1 MPDNEKN
8 YKITI
13 GDQAFT
19 EAVRETNKA
28 QLKGKIGENVVV
40 PKYNETLRKSDEA
53 VAVLDRYDDF
63 FLLKLKPEQY
73 KQYKR
78 GDDACGIPYDPKI
91 HTDGENKVIL
101 RHQEIA
107 ANEFLSKHRGFGILA
122 DGVGSGKTYEAGVI
136 LSELAAR
143 GRIGR
148 LLIVVDNGTEA
159 YWKEVMENRFGM
171 GEESIK
177 IRTEKDPIRSEDK
190 AVIADLKYFAGQKYS
205 AAMAFDAIVVDEAH
219 HLCEK
224 EYSGA
229 LRLLSEI
236 ISKQRNA
243 KQIYCLMLSATPHSG
258 NIGKMFPLWYFKNR
272 HGGTPEDFE
281 EKADSEKSELWQRE
295 KKHYSGN
302 VCHGAETIMEFIYN
316 IRKEELIKI
325 ISEWNGKKVSDI
337 TDSEVDDI
345 IKKANKKELS
355 PDESK
360 QVLKIDETVAAKYNS
375 LIGQL
380 MIRNPD
386 AVAANTGKSKRAVNI
401 MLYPTDK
408 ELGQIEITINK
419 KSGEVNTAMLG
430 VDFDEKTKADVE
442 KKSVTYQSDQP
453 PVTLKEFLENSAVD
467 ADNYFGD
474 KADTLFAQVLR
485 QSEPQYSRY
494 FTKEGSDAFYWYMY
508 IPDKN
513 IEESKKLTY
522 YVEPVYVGTPDA
534 DGNTEVQRE
543 AIFKAKRDA
552 IFKAKIANLKRIISN
567 HKEERILIFF
577 DYEAKRALGES
588 DTEAE
593 KVKKALKALDESDKF
608 NDRLCKIND
617 RLCDIEAFKSP
628 EKTNGIFV
636 ADKADYTESHN
647 LQMCNVIVNFSVTP
661 DPLSMDQR
669 IGRIFRLGQDNDVVI
684 YSLADM
690 SELEGYALAY
700 FTRIGL
706 LTSGSGDAII
716 IAGSNGESSV
726 AVRCPACGKVKMMS
740 RSDYK
745 KAKEAA
751 EKKEANSALWCSAK
765 DICREKGGKSLMNQ
779 IVVGKF
785 VCSAAPGHKL
795 IRSATGEG
803 YRCLAFNA
811 GDTDNGILCNDA
823 QAGDRKLYCLPFCA
837 FMHCKLKTGKA
848 RNDMI
853 CPIVEAMSEKNGQ
866 QPTMPDAQKICKD
879 CKFREG
885 LCKCSLPLEKDQS
898 DSSIIKKCSTC
909 QYAQC
914 TPMKPQIIEF
924 DENWEADCPYEGC
937 GGTLKQ
943 VTAHTF
949 AAYIRGA
956 WDFEHDQGESFC
968 ENLRKE
974 ADRVGIIRK
983 ILK

>member
-19 EAVRETNKA
+19 KEVRETNKA
-28 QLKGKIGENVVV
+28 QLKGKIGDV

-78 GDDACGIPYDPKI
+78 GDDTCDAPTPYGIPYDPKI
-91 HTDGENKVIL
+91 HTDGKNKVIL

-177 IRTEKDPIRSEDK
+177 IRTKDDPIRSEDK
-190 AVIADLKYFAGQKYS
+190 AVIADLKYFAKQSYS
-205 AAMAFDAIVVDEAH
+205 PAMAFDAIVVDEAH

-236 ISKQRNA
+236 ISKQRSA

-272 HGGTPEDFE
+272 HGGTPEDFA
-281 EKADSEKSELWQRE
+281 EKVDIEKSELWQRE

-408 ELGQIEITINK
+408 ELGQIEIKINGE
-419 KSGEVNTAMLG
+419 SGEVNTAMLG

-442 KKSVTYQSDQP
+442 KKSVTYQSDKP
-453 PVTLKEFLENSAVD
+453 PVTLKEFLKNSAVD

-494 FTKEGSDAFYWYMY
+494 FTKEGSDAFYRNMY
-508 IPDKN
+508 SD
-513 IEESKKLTY
+513 ESKKLTY
-522 YVEPVYVGTPDA
+522 YVEPVCVKSQSA
-534 DGNTEVQRE
+534 DSTEAKRK
-543 AIFKAKRDA
+543 AIFD
-552 IFKAKIANLKRIISN
+552 AKIANLERIISN

-577 DYEAKRALGES
+577 DYEAKPALGES

-593 KVKKALKALDESDKF
+593 KVKKALDELDEF
-608 NDRLCKIND
+608 NDGLCE

-751 EKKEANSALWCSAK
+751 EKQEANSALWCSAK

-785 VCSAAPGHKL
+785 VCSENPGHKL

-837 FMHCKLKTGKA
+837 FIHCKLKTGKE

-879 CKFREG
+879 CKFRKSG
-885 LCKCSLPLEKDQS
+885 LCECSLPLEKDQS

-909 QYAQC
+909 LYAQC

-956 WDFEHDQGESFC
+956 WDFEHDGGASFC

>member
-28 QLKGKIGENVVV
+28 QLKGKIGEAVADV

-73 KQYKR
+73 
-78 GDDACGIPYDPKI
+78 CGTPYGILYDPKI
-91 HTDGENKVIL
+91 HTDGKNKVIL

-159 YWKEVMENRFGM
+159 YWKGVMENRFGM
-171 GEESIK
+171 GKDSIK
-177 IRTEKDPIRSEDK
+177 IRTKDDPIRSEDK

-205 AAMAFDAIVVDEAH
+205 PAMVFDAIVVDEAH

-272 HGGTPEDFE
+272 HGGIPEDFK
-281 EKADSEKSELWQRE
+281 EKADSEKSKLWQDE
-295 KKHYSGN
+295 KAHYAID

-325 ISEWNGKKVSDI
+325 KSAWNGKKVSDI
-337 TDSEVDDI
+337 TDSEVDEI
-345 IKKANKKELS
+345 IRQAKQKKRPEKE
-355 PDESK
+355 DES
-360 QVLKIDETVAAKYNS
+360 VLGIDQKVAAKYNS

-408 ELGQIEITINK
+408 ELGQIEITINGRAVK
-419 KSGEVNTAMLG
+419 VDTAALG
-430 VDFDEKTKADVE
+430 VDFDKDTKADVE
-442 KKSVTYQSDQP
+442 KKSVTYQSDKQ
-453 PVTLKEFLENSAVD
+453 PVTLKEFLENSCGK
-467 ADNYFGD
+467 N
-474 KADTLFAQVLR
+474 KADTLFANVLLR
-485 QSEPQYSRY
+485 KDEKSAASRSEPQYSRY
-494 FTKEGSDAFYWYMY
+494 FTKKGSDAFYRNMY
-508 IPDKN
+508 SD
-513 IEESKKLTY
+513 ESKKLTY
-522 YVEPVYVGTPDA
+522 YVEPVCVESKSA
-534 DGNTEVQRE
+534 DSTEAKRK
-543 AIFKAKRDA
+543 AIFD
-552 IFKAKIANLKRIISN
+552 AKIANLERIISN

-577 DYEAKRALGES
+577 DYEAKPALGES

-593 KVKKALKALDESDKF
+593 KVKKALNELNEFKG
-608 NDRLCKIND
+608 RLCE
-617 RLCDIEAFKSP
+617 IEEFKNK
-628 EKTNGIFV
+628 KTNGIFV

-751 EKKEANSALWCSAK
+751 EKQEGASALWCSAK

-785 VCSAAPGHKL
+785 VCSENPGHKL

-837 FMHCKLKTGKA
+837 FMHCKLKTGKE

-853 CPIVEAMSEKNGQ
+853 CPIVEAMSGENGQ
-866 QPTMPDAQKICKD
+866 QPTMPDAQNMCEKCE
-879 CKFREG
+879 FRKPG
-885 LCKCSLPLEKDQS
+885 LCECSLPLEKDQS

-909 QYAQC
+909 LYAQC

>member
-19 EAVRETNKA
+19 EEVRETNKA
-28 QLKGKIGENVVV
+28 QLKGKIGEADAVV

-91 HTDGENKVIL
+91 HTDGKNKVIL

-159 YWKEVMENRFGM
+159 YWKDVMENRFGM
-171 GEESIK
+171 GKDSIK
-177 IRTEKDPIRSEDK
+177 IRAKDDPIRSEDK

-205 AAMAFDAIVVDEAH
+205 TAMAFDAIVVDEAH

-236 ISKQRNA
+236 ISEQRSA

-272 HGGTPEDFE
+272 HGGSPEDFK
-281 EKADSEKSELWQRE
+281 EKADSEKSKLWQDE
-295 KKHYSGN
+295 KAHYAID

-325 ISEWNGKKVSDI
+325 KSAWNGKKVSDI
-337 TDSEVDDI
+337 TDSEVDEI
-345 IKKANKKELS
+345 IRQAKQKKRPEKE
-355 PDESK
+355 DES
-360 QVLKIDETVAAKYNS
+360 VLGIDQKVAAKYNS

-408 ELGQIEITINK
+408 ELGQIEITINGRAVK
-419 KSGEVNTAMLG
+419 VDTAALG

-442 KKSVTYQSDQP
+442 KKSVTYRDDKP

-467 ADNYFGD
+467 ADNYFRD

-522 YVEPVYVGTPDA
+522 YVEPVCVESKSA
-534 DGNTEVQRE
+534 DSTE
-543 AIFKAKRDA
+543 AKREA

-577 DYEAKRALGES
+577 DYEAKRVLGDR

-593 KVKKALKALDESDKF
+593 KVKKALHEF
-608 NDRLCKIND
+608 NGRLCEIK
-617 RLCDIEAFKSP
+617 EFKS

-700 FTRIGL
+700 YTHIGL

-751 EKKEANSALWCSAK
+751 EKKEANSALWCDEK
-765 DICREKGGKSLMNQ
+765 EICKAEGGKSRMNQ

-785 VCSAAPGHKL
+785 VCSENPGHKL

-803 YRCLAFNA
+803 YRCLAYSTGNTF
-811 GDTDNGILCNDA
+811 NGILCNDA
-823 QAGDRKLYCLPFCA
+823 QKGDRKLYCHPFCA
-837 FMHCKLKTGKA
+837 FMHCKLKTDGWLEDNIKKK
-848 RNDMI
+848 
-853 CPIVEAMSEKNGQ
+853 CPIVEAMSGKNGQ
-866 QPTMPDAQKICKD
+866 QPTMSDAQNICKE
-879 CKFREG
+879 CELRKPGSCE
-885 LCKCSLPLEKDQS
+885 CSLPLEKDQS

-909 QYAQC
+909 DYAKC
-914 TPMKPQIIEF
+914 KSMKFHIIEF
-924 DENWEADCPYEGC
+924 DENWEAACPHEGC
-937 GGTLKQ
+937 VGTLKQ

-956 WDFEHDQGESFC
+956 WDFEHDGGESFC

>member
-19 EAVRETNKA
+19 EEVRETNKA
-28 QLKGKIGENVVV
+28 QLKGKIGEAGAVV

-73 KQYKR
+73 KR
-78 GDDACGIPYDPKI
+78 GDDTGGTPYGIPYEPKI

-101 RHQEIA
+101 EHQEKA

-159 YWKEVMENRFGM
+159 YWKDVMENRFGM
-171 GEESIK
+171 GKDSIK
-177 IRTEKDPIRSEDK
+177 IRTKDDPIRSEDK

-205 AAMAFDAIVVDEAH
+205 TAMAFDAIVVDEAH

-281 EKADSEKSELWQRE
+281 EKADSEKSKLWQDE
-295 KKHYSGN
+295 KAHYAID

-337 TDSEVDDI
+337 TDSEVDEI
-345 IKKANKKELS
+345 IRQAKQSQAKQKKRSEEEVKS
-355 PDESK
+355 
-360 QVLKIDETVAAKYNS
+360 VLGIDQNVAAKYNS

-386 AVAANTGKSKRAVNI
+386 AVAANTGKNKRAVNI

-408 ELGQIEITINK
+408 ELGQIEITINGRAVK
-419 KSGEVNTAMLG
+419 VDTAALG
-430 VDFDEKTKADVE
+430 VDFDKDTKADVE
-442 KKSVTYQSDQP
+442 KKSVTYQSDKQ
-453 PVTLKEFLENSAVD
+453 PVTLKEFLENSCAD
-467 ADNYFGD
+467 ADDYGKN
-474 KADTLFAQVLR
+474 KADTLFANVLLR
-485 QSEPQYSRY
+485 MDEKSADSPQYSRY
-494 FTKEGSDAFYWYMY
+494 FTKKGSDAFYRNMY
-508 IPDKN
+508 SD
-513 IEESKKLTY
+513 ESKKLTY
-522 YVEPVYVGTPDA
+522 YVEPVCVESQSA
-534 DGNTEVQRE
+534 DSTEAKRK
-543 AIFKAKRDA
+543 AIFD
-552 IFKAKIANLKRIISN
+552 AKITNLERIISN
-567 HKEERILIFF
+567 HEGERILIFF
-577 DYEAKRALGES
+577 DYEAKPALGES

-593 KVKKALKALDESDKF
+593 KVKKALNKF
-608 NDRLCKIND
+608 NDRLCEIK
-617 RLCDIEAFKSP
+617 EFKRP

-700 FTRIGL
+700 YTRIGL

-785 VCSAAPGHKL
+785 VCSENPGHKL

-823 QAGDRKLYCLPFCA
+823 QAGDRKLYCHPFCA
-837 FMHCKLKTGKA
+837 FMHCKLKTGKE

-866 QPTMPDAQKICKD
+866 QPTMPDAQKICKE
-879 CKFREG
+879 CKFREQG

-909 QYAQC
+909 LCAQC

>member
-1 MPDNEKN
+1 MPDNKKN

-13 GDQAFT
+13 GDQAFA
-19 EAVRETNKA
+19 EEVRETNKA
-28 QLKGKIGENVVV
+28 QLKGKIGEAVAVV

-73 KQYKR
+73 KG
-78 GDDACGIPYDPKI
+78 GDDTSDTPYGIPYEPKI

-101 RHQEIA
+101 RHQEKA

-159 YWKEVMENRFGM
+159 YWKDVMENRFGM
-171 GEESIK
+171 GKDSIK
-177 IRTEKDPIRSEDK
+177 IRAKDDSIRSEDK

-205 AAMAFDAIVVDEAH
+205 TAMAFDAIVVDEAH

-281 EKADSEKSELWQRE
+281 EKADSDKSKLWQDE
-295 KKHYSGN
+295 KAHYAID

-325 ISEWNGKKVSDI
+325 ISAWRNKKVSDI
-337 TDSEVDDI
+337 TDSEVDEI
-345 IKKANKKELS
+345 IRQAKQKKRPEKEVKS
-355 PDESK
+355 
-360 QVLKIDETVAAKYNS
+360 VLEIDQKVAAKYNS

-408 ELGQIEITINK
+408 ELGQIEITINGRAVK
-419 KSGEVNTAMLG
+419 VDTAALG

-442 KKSVTYQSDQP
+442 KKSVTYQSDKQ

-467 ADNYFGD
+467 ADNYFRD

-494 FTKEGSDAFYWYMY
+494 FTKKGSDAFYRNMY
-508 IPDKN
+508 SD
-513 IEESKKLTY
+513 ESKKLTY
-522 YVEPVYVGTPDA
+522 YVEPVCVESQSA
-534 DGNTEVQRE
+534 DSTEAKRK
-543 AIFKAKRDA
+543 AIFD
-552 IFKAKIANLKRIISN
+552 AKIANLERIISN
-567 HKEERILIFF
+567 HEGERILIFF
-577 DYEAKRALGES
+577 DYEAKPALEES

-593 KVKKALKALDESDKF
+593 KVKKALHKLNEF
-608 NDRLCKIND
+608 NDSLCERLCKI
-617 RLCDIEAFKSP
+617 EEFKSP

-700 FTRIGL
+700 YTRIGL

-751 EKKEANSALWCSAK
+751 EKQEGASALWCSAK

-785 VCSAAPGHKL
+785 VCSENPGHKL

-823 QAGDRKLYCLPFCA
+823 QAGDRKLYCHPFCA
-837 FMHCKLKTGKA
+837 FMHCKLKTGEE

-853 CPIVEAMSEKNGQ
+853 CPIVEAMSGENGR
-866 QPTMPDAQKICKD
+866 QPTMPDAQNMCEE
-879 CKFREG
+879 CEFRKPGSCE
-885 LCKCSLPLEKDQS
+885 CSLLPEKNQS
-898 DSSIIKKCSTC
+898 YSSIIKKCLTC
-909 QYAQC
+909 RYAKC

-956 WDFEHDQGESFC
+956 WDFEHDGGASFC